1 METPPESV
9 RLDIRDFGAAGDGRR
24 DDTGSIQAAVARC
37 AEGGTVEVPA
47 GRYRVSSLW
56 LKDGVSLHLAQG
68 AELLAVYDREGR
80 ALLPPS
86 QARTDGGAPYPLG
99 TWEGESCAMS
109 AAVVNAVGVRD
120 ACVYGPGTVDGQA
133 TADTWWH
140 DPKRIRAAARP
151 RLVFLEGCER
161 VALVGTLRDSPS
173 WNVHPVLCRDA
184 RFLCLALKVRPTP
197 PNTDGV
203 NPESCTGVLVS
214 GCEFSV
220 GDDCV
225 AIKSGKLSME
235 RPVRPPCTAVRVT
248 HCSMHDGHGAVA
260 IGSET
265 AGDVS
270 VVVVEDCVFSRT
282 DRGLRVKTRR
292 GRGRDSLV
300 TSVVFRRIAMEGVGV
315 PFVVNALYNCDPDG
329 MEAWVQDRSCRPVDA
344 MTPRLGSFTFEDIV
358 VRGAKWCAAWV
369 AGLPEDPVD
378 RLVFRRVEVA
388 FDDGPDEGAPAM
400 AGGVGAFCRGSL
412 VVSGVRPL
420 DCGDVAL
427 SGVDGPLLT
436 VDGTEVPAGDG
447 PHRAR

>member
-1 METPPESV
+1 METADVVWMPRKAVVSWACARAAVVETPPESV

-184 RFLCLALKVRPTP
+184 RFLCLALKSPADSPPTP
-197 PNTDGV
+197 
-203 NPESCTGVLVS
+203 TGS
-214 GCEFSV
+214 
-220 GDDCV
+220 
-225 AIKSGKLSME
+225 
-235 RPVRPPCTAVRVT
+235 
-248 HCSMHDGHGAVA
+248 
-260 IGSET
+260 
-265 AGDVS
+265 
-270 VVVVEDCVFSRT
+270 
-282 DRGLRVKTRR
+282 
-292 GRGRDSLV
+292 
-300 TSVVFRRIAMEGVGV
+300 
-315 PFVVNALYNCDPDG
+315 
-329 MEAWVQDRSCRPVDA
+329 
-344 MTPRLGSFTFEDIV
+344 TPRAAPACWS
-358 VRGAKWCAAWV
+358 RGASSPWATTAWPSRAASSPWSARCA
-369 AGLPEDPVD
+369 LP
-378 RLVFRRVEVA
+378 A
-388 FDDGPDEGAPAM
+388 
-400 AGGVGAFCRGSL
+400 
-412 VVSGVRPL
+412 RP
-420 DCGDVAL
+420 CA
-427 SGVDGPLLT
+427 
-436 VDGTEVPAGDG
+436 
-447 PHRAR
+447 